1 MMRDEE
7 TKSITA
13 HLILEIIG
21 RPPEHLT
28 GTLNEIIGKIDEE
41 KGVNVKTKNIKE
53 PVTMKDREDFFTTF
67 AEVEVEVEELI
78 QLAILMFKYMPAHVE
93 IISPEHLNIDN
104 NTMGDIFSEI
114 SRRLHG
120 YEEILRMMQVERNIM
135 VKKLKGVTEESDED
149 IEEEPR
155 TLAGTKKKRVKKK

>member
-1 MMRDEE
+1 MNDEE
-7 TKSITA
+7 TKKITA
-13 HLILEIIG
+13 LLVLEIIG

-28 GTLNEIIGKIDEE
+28 ETLNSIIDQIDKE
-41 KGVNVKTKNIKE
+41 KGINVISKNIKE

-67 AEVEVEVEELI
+67 AEVEVEELI

-93 IISPEHLNIDN
+93 VISPERIVLDN

-120 YEEILRMMQVERNIM
+120 YEEVLRMMQAERNIM
-135 VKKLKGVTEESDED
+135 IKKLKDSAENVEGKI
-149 IEEEPR
+149 IEKKP
-155 TLAGTKKKRVKKK
+155 AKKKSVKKK